1 MKRRSTRGETQ
12 SSPYRVQAARKVL
25 ELLEA
30 LADGTRSKSLAELT
44 AGTGLPRATTF
55 RLVRTLEEMGY
66 VHKSGNGY
74 SLGYKCFILCSA
86 ARDTVDLRTEA
97 LPHLEWLRD
106 VTGET
111 TQIAVLDEW
120 QVVYLERVL
129 SRQPVG
135 YMKSRAGAIL
145 PAYCTGLGKAQLA
158 FRPRELVEAWAPLQT
173 FRRLTPHTI
182 TTAAGLM
189 EELDS
194 IRHRGYALDDEERE
208 PGVRCI
214 AAPVRD
220 HDGEVVAA
228 ISVAGPSDRMPQE
241 LADSDMARQVISA
254 AANISRRLG
263 YRGGPLDAALPA
275 VAAGQ
280 P

>member
-66 VHKSGNGY
+66 VHKSGNSY

>member
-66 VHKSGNGY
+66 VHKSGNSY

-263 YRGGPLDAALPA
+263 YRGGPLDATLPA

>member
-1 MKRRSTRGETQ
+1 MKRRSTTGEPP
-12 SSPYRVQAARKVL
+12 SSRYRVQAARKVL

-30 LADGTRSKSLAELT
+30 LADGDRSKSLAELT
-44 AGTGLPRATTF
+44 AATGVPRATAF

-74 SLGYKCFILCSA
+74 SLGYKCFILGAA
-86 ARDTVDLRTEA
+86 ARDSVDLRTEA

-158 FRPRELVEAWAPLQT
+158 FRPRELVGAWASMQT
-173 FRRLTPHTI
+173 FPRLTPHTI
-182 TTAAGLM
+182 TTAASLID
-189 EELDS
+189 ELGR
-194 IRHRGYALDDEERE
+194 IRRRGYALDDEERE
-208 PGVRCI
+208 AGVRCI

-241 LADSDMARQVISA
+241 LADSDMASHVLSA

-263 YRGGPLDAALPA
+263 YRGAPLDEALPA
-275 VAAGQ
+275 AAVGKS
-280 P
+280 

>member
-228 ISVAGPSDRMPQE
+228 ISVAAPSDRMPQE

>member
-135 YMKSRAGAIL
+135 YMTSRAGAIL

-158 FRPRELVEAWAPLQT
+158 FRARELVEAWAPLQT

-189 EELDS
+189 EELAS

-275 VAAGQ
+275 VAAAQ